1 MTQSFRRL
9 DAYYEKK
16 IREKHASDSA
26 VEIRT
31 REDLNFLDETLRE
44 FVAEIS
50 EAHQAD
56 ERDIYFTKSSAAEKM
71 VSLKFDKILLRLA
84 DLLDMSNCR
93 ISRPIL
99 YHNLDQMS
107 EESAF
112 HWISHLL
119 TQGYELKTDYS
130 IVAGK
135 GGLTPGSIVEK
146 LILTVIVDMSQMSKC
161 QCDKPCE
168 YMKIENIN
176 DNGFELKMG
185 NGCENGKEVCN
196 FLCKWF
202 SKKNRYL
209 MQELYALKEYLNRVP
224 ENYFGAEVAV
234 CVKIANRTCLDEK
247 QFGVLEQYLKNEMQS
262 DSEK

>member
-1 MTQSFRRL
+1 
-9 DAYYEKK
+9 
-16 IREKHASDSA
+16 
-26 VEIRT
+26 
-31 REDLNFLDETLRE
+31 
-44 FVAEIS
+44 
-50 EAHQAD
+50 
-56 ERDIYFTKSSAAEKM
+56 
-71 VSLKFDKILLRLA
+71 
-84 DLLDMSNCR
+84 MSNCR

-130 IVAGK
+130 IVADK
-135 GGLTPGSIVEK
+135 ECLTPGSIVEK

-161 QCDKPCE
+161 QCNKSCE
-168 YMKIENIN
+168 YMEIVNID
-176 DNGFELKMG
+176 DNGFELKIG
-185 NGCENGKEVCN
+185 NSCENGKEVCN

-202 SKKNRYL
+202 SKKNHYL
-209 MQELYALKEYLNRVP
+209 MQELYALREYLSRVP

-262 DSEK
+262 DLEK